1 MKILVSAAKTGGH
14 IFPAI
19 AVADEFIKSGHD
31 VVFLGGGEKIERDAV
46 SGKDF
51 NYQTIKM
58 NGFRG
63 KNTVL
68 KIKSLIL
75 IPLGII
81 NVINLIRKEKIDAM
95 IGFGGFITVPPAIA
109 FKIMMKP
116 IFTHE
121 QNSIQGSANKML
133 SKHSTFNFLGF
144 PIKNNLKNN
153 ILSGNPI
160 RNVFSKKPAQDIN
173 SRNDINIYVTGGS
186 QGAEYLN
193 KNLPIVFSQINCKIN
208 IKHQCGVGKLSDVK
222 TLYLE
227 ANIDAEVQEFYKN
240 PQSLIEWSDFVIT
253 RSGALSI
260 SEISSMGRGMVMV
273 PLPSSIDNHQFY
285 NAKYIENI
293 GMGIVHS
300 QENGLSDLEIKLSQV
315 IDKKI
320 YNDWKSKTNLE
331 HLNAASFISSKIIEY
346 LSK

>member
-1 MKILVSAAKTGGH
+1 
-14 IFPAI
+14 
-19 AVADEFIKSGHD
+19 
-31 VVFLGGGEKIERDAV
+31 
-46 SGKDF
+46 
-51 NYQTIKM
+51 
-58 NGFRG
+58 
-63 KNTVL
+63 
-68 KIKSLIL
+68 
-75 IPLGII
+75 
-81 NVINLIRKEKIDAM
+81 VINLIRKEKIDAM

-121 QNSIQGSANKML
+121 QNSIQGSANRML

-153 ILSGNPI
+153 IFSGNPI

-173 SRNDINIYVTGGS
+173 SSNDINIYVTGGS

-193 KNLPIVFSQINCKIN
+193 KNLPKVFGQINCKIN

>member
-19 AVADEFIKSGHD
+19 AVADELIKNGHEI
-31 VVFLGGGEKIERDAV
+31 VFLGSGEKIEIDAV
-46 SGKDF
+46 SGKNF
-51 NYQTIKM
+51 NHQIIKM
-58 NGFRG
+58 DGFRG
-63 KNTVL
+63 KNIIL
-68 KIKSLIL
+68 KIRSLIL

-81 NVINLIRKEKIDAM
+81 NVMNLIRKEKIDAM
-95 IGFGGFITVPPAIA
+95 VGFGGFITVPPAIA
-109 FKIMMKP
+109 FKIMRKP

-121 QNSIQGSANKML
+121 QNSIQGSANKIL
-133 SKHSTFNFLGF
+133 SKYSAFNFLGF
-144 PIKNNLKNN
+144 PIKNSLKNN

-160 RNVFSKKPAQDIN
+160 RNVFCKKPTQDVSSN
-173 SRNDINIYVTGGS
+173 NDINIYVTGGS

-193 KNLPIVFSQINCKIN
+193 KNLPRVFGQINYKIN
-208 IKHQCGVGKLSDVK
+208 IKHQCGLGKLSDVENFYQK
-222 TLYLE
+222 
-227 ANIDAEVQEFYKN
+227 ANINSEVQEFYKN

-260 SEISSMGRGMVMV
+260 SEISSMGRGMVMI

-285 NAKYIENI
+285 NAKHIETI

-300 QENGLSDLEIKLSQV
+300 QEDGLSDLEMKLSQV
-315 IDKKI
+315 IDEKI
-320 YNDWKSKTNLE
+320 YNDWKTKTNLE
-331 HLNAASFISSKIIEY
+331 HLNAASLISSKIIEY